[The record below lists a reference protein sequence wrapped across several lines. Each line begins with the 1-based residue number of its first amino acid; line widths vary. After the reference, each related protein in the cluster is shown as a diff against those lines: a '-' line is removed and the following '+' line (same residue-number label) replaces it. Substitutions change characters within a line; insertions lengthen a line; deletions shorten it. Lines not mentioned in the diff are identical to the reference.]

1 MKKWYDPTF
10 GDCFESNYRHCII
23 LICHFSVSMYCLCQ
37 VSVSIK
43 HEQKGVNICEKNN
56 SQQREWGIMTKND
69 EQQFAGEQQRPLSRR
84 RFLEG
89 TLGAALA
96 SAGIYELIDTL
107 VQTPEW
113 VAFAVNQPLPPE
125 QYAIPTPRLIMDDGS
140 GVASSIGTIPVLI
153 PPLHTHVITAAVKVP
168 ANAKALQE
176 AQHHLE
182 SVIAGL
188 ELPLPV
194 SWAWWSPGDFPTSNI
209 TSHAWGTRRVSS
221 RRERATQRIYQLI

>member
-1 MKKWYDPTF
+1 
-10 GDCFESNYRHCII
+10 
-23 LICHFSVSMYCLCQ
+23 
-37 VSVSIK
+37 
-43 HEQKGVNICEKNN
+43 
-56 SQQREWGIMTKND
+56 MTKND

-107 VQTPEW
+107 AQTPER

-140 GVASSIGTIPVLI
+140 GVASSTGTIPVLI

-188 ELPLPV
+188 EQR
-194 SWAWWSPGDFPTSNI
+194 FPPPPSGLGVTVASLRI
-209 TSHAWGTRRVSS
+209 IELSHKVRESLRMMRFTR
-221 RRERATQRIYQLI
+221 